1 MEDFLYFFTFQDAS
15 IAFVVIGITLLGI
28 GSAYVGTYSFLD
40 KKALLGD
47 AISHAVLPG
56 ICLGF
61 ILAGEKNPIYIVTGA
76 FASGALATFLI
87 SWLRS
92 KTKLSEDA
100 IIASILSIFFGF
112 GIVLLTV
119 IQKSGNPEMA
129 GLNQFIFG
137 NAIAILEEDLYIYGG
152 LALVIIFILTLFQ
165 KEFSLLVFNPDFGKS
180 IGYPMESIR
189 LIFNVLMI
197 LAVVIGI
204 QAIGVVLMAALLITP
219 GAAARFWTDRLGILL
234 LISGAF
240 SAVSGILGTYVSFV
254 LPQMP
259 TGPWVVVCL
268 SLLALISFLFAPKKG
283 VLSRFIARR
292 TYLKKT
298 HQDHLMKTLYKAMEE
313 GKKFLTI
320 EEIYQ
325 AYPHQSAKSM
335 NSIYRLIRKGLITK
349 NEQVIILTETGKSE
363 AKRIVRLHRLWEL
376 YLNEYMNIAPDHVH
390 DSAEKL
396 EHLLTPELETLLEKR
411 LNFPKLD
418 PHQENIPR
426 DTDDI

>member
-1 MEDFLYFFTFQDAS
+1 MSDFVYFFTFQDAS
-15 IAFVVIGITLLGI
+15 IAFVVIGIILLGI

-76 FASGALATFLI
+76 FLSGALATFLT
-87 SWLRS
+87 SWLKS
-92 KTKLSEDA
+92 KTRLSDDA

-112 GIVLLTV
+112 GVVLLTV

-152 LALVIIFILTLFQ
+152 LAILIILTLTSFR
-165 KEFSLLVFNPDFGKS
+165 KEFSMLVFNADFGKS
-180 IGYPMESIR
+180 IGYPMGAIR

-219 GAAARFWTDRLGILL
+219 GAAARFWTDKLGNLL
-234 LISGAF
+234 LIAGTF
-240 SAVSGILGTYVSFV
+240 SAVSGIIGTYVSFII
-254 LPQMP
+254 PQMP

-283 VLSRFIARR
+283 VLSRFIARKF
-292 TYLKKT
+292 YLKKT
-298 HQDHLMKTLYKAMEE
+298 HQDHLLKLIYHGIESGQNTFA
-313 GKKFLTI
+313 I

-325 AYPHQSAKSM
+325 SFP
-335 NSIYRLIRKGLITK
+335 YRKRETRNTIDELIKTNLLTINQGFIDFTTK
-349 NEQVIILTETGKSE
+349 GKSE

-396 EHLLTPELETLLEKR
+396 EHILTPELEALLESR
-411 LNFPKLD
+411 LNYPKLD
-418 PHQENIPR
+418 PHQETIPR
-426 DTDDI
+426 DNDEL

>member
-1 MEDFLYFFTFQDAS
+1 MEDFVYFFTFQDAS
-15 IAFVVIGITLLGI
+15 VAFVVIGITLLGL

-61 ILAGEKNPIYIVTGA
+61 ILAGEKNPFYIVSGA
-76 FASGALATFLI
+76 FLSGALATFLI

-92 KTKLSEDA
+92 QTKLSEDT

-112 GIVLLTV
+112 GIVFLTV

-137 NAIAILEEDLYIYGG
+137 NAIAILEEDLYLYGG
-152 LALVIIFILTLFQ
+152 LAIFIILILSLLR
-165 KEFSLLVFNPDFGKS
+165 KEFNLLVFNPDFGKS
-180 IGYPMESIR
+180 IGYPMEIIR
-189 LIFNVLMI
+189 FIFNILLI
-197 LAVVIGI
+197 LAVVTGI

-219 GAAARFWTDRLGILL
+219 GAAARFWTDRMGILL
-234 LISGAF
+234 LLAGLF
-240 SAVSGILGTYVSFV
+240 STISGILGTYVSFI

-259 TGPWVVVCL
+259 TGPWVVVFL
-268 SLLALISFLFAPKKG
+268 SLLALFSFLFAPKKG
-283 VLSRFIARR
+283 ILSRFFARKK
-292 TYLKKT
+292 YLRKT
-298 HQDHLMKTLYKAMEE
+298 HQDHLLKILFKATEE
-313 GKKFLTI
+313 GRNFLTI
-320 EEIYQ
+320 EEIYE
-325 AYPHQSAKSM
+325 AYPVQANKNQH
-335 NSIYRLIRKGLITK
+335 SINRLIKKGLLTK
-349 NEQVIILTETGKSE
+349 NERFIILTESGISE

-376 YLNEYMNIAPDHVH
+376 YLNESMNIAADHVH
-390 DSAEKL
+390 DSAEKM
-396 EHLLTPELETLLEKR
+396 EHLLTPEIEAYLEKR

-418 PHQENIPR
+418 PHQETIPR